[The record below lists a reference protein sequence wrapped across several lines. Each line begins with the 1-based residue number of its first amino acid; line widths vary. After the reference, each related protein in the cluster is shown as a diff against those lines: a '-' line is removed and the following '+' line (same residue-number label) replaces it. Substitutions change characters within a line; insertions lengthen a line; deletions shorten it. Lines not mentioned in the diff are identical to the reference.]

1 MIFRETLFKRVKSR
15 SADDQTLIAE
25 EIGKRHFKM
34 LKTATQVMIMSCMQ
48 PFNLGRR
55 KPWRWPWTTA
65 ARLKQNN
72 TTTTGEKKKVF
83 VFLEFSH
90 LAFSSQGN
98 KSCASLGQLIT
109 PAHSYDMLLYKIQ
122 MLCPFLFLPR
132 DSNTAGDSRQ
142 AVT

>member
-1 MIFRETLFKRVKSR
+1 
-15 SADDQTLIAE
+15 
-25 EIGKRHFKM
+25 M
-34 LKTATQVMIMSCMQ
+34 LKTATQVMIMSCLR

-83 VFLEFSH
+83 VLLEFSH
-90 LAFSSQGN
+90 LAFSVQGN

-122 MLCPFLFLPR
+122 MLCPFPLPCKR
-132 DSNTAGDSRQ
+132 FKYSRRQ
-142 AVT
+142 PTGSYLTDPSELLLQSQFNELNVMV